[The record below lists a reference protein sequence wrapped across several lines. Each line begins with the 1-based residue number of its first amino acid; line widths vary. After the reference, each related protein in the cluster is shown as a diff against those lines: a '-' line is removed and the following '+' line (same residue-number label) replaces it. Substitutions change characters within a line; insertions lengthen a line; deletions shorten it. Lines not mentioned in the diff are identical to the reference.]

1 MIFYISD
8 IRFGHKNVIGFSN
21 RPYDSV
27 EEMNEELIE
36 NNRKFKETRR
46 NDT

>member
-8 IRFGHKNVIGFSN
+8 THFGHKNVIGFCN
-21 RPYDSV
+21 RPYDSI

>member
-1 MIFYISD
+1 MIFYISH
-8 IRFGHKNVIGFSN
+8 IHFGHKNVMVFFN